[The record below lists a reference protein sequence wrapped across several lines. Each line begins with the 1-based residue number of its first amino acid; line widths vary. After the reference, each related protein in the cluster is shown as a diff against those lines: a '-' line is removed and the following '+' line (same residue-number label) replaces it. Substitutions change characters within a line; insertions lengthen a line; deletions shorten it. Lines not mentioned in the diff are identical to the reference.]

1 MKLIFYFNTIKNT
14 GVLIDP
20 NKKFVRKFSSDYKS
34 SILLKNETRGLYW
47 YEKKIKKNK
56 KFKVSKT
63 TKKKP
68 FIDFPLI
75 KGREIS
81 YASPLSDNYDYA
93 NKVINYYKKF
103 WPTKKITPCH
113 GDLTFANIIFE
124 KNNLSIID
132 WENFILKEE
141 WGYDICYFLISSLTL
156 PYIIKHKKILKEK
169 DLLVF
174 EKLWRNFY
182 KENRYKYSKNPTK
195 YIKDSV
201 KKLNLRNYSSFYLNK
216 LSKNQIN
223 QINEIIN

>member
-1 MKLIFYFNTIKNT
+1 MKIKFYFNTIKNT
-14 GVLIDP
+14 GILINS
-20 NKKFVRKFSSDYKS
+20 NKNFVRKFSNDYKS
-34 SILLKNETRGLYW
+34 LILLKNEKCGLYW
-47 YEKKIKKNK
+47 YVKKIKKNK
-56 KFKVSKT
+56 NFKISEP

-75 KGREIS
+75 KGKEIS
-81 YASPLSDNYDYA
+81 YMSPLSNNYDYA

-103 WPTKKITPCH
+103 WPSKKITPCH

-156 PYIIKHKKILKEK
+156 PFIIKHKKTLKEK

-182 KENRYKYSKNPTK
+182 KKDKYKYSKNPIK

-201 KKLNLRNYSSFYLNK
+201 KKLNLRDYPSFYLNK